1 MSLNQYFIDTK
12 GSDKYDLSQPNQE
25 EFGEYWYF
33 QGEKLPIPSFY
44 TKKLNFRQII
54 RPIWQFSANFL

>member
-25 EFGEYWYF
+25 EFGECKNF

-44 TKKLNFRQII
+44 TKKLKFR
-54 RPIWQFSANFL
+54 